1 MGNCFNSKAL
11 AGLGITLFDVDFL
24 ENTKKNDAK
33 QKLGES
39 HVLYMLNR
47 TQAMF
52 DYEGLPETI
61 PARNL
66 EIILQL
72 NGNCFATKVDG
83 DYYVFAGGLGGE
95 PDVYYEPTI
104 YTVAN
109 PALNFSKC
117 LEIDKDGVLIRND
130 SYGVGLLPMFK
141 KYASLLTEN
150 EITMR
155 VCDITTRMAFLL
167 SAADD
172 RTKTSAEQFLD
183 RILDGK
189 LGVISDNAFLES
201 LKVNPTTSNNAIR
214 LTDLIE
220 YQQYLKAAWFND
232 LGINANYNM
241 KRESISPNEAQLNDD
256 ALLPLVDDMLE
267 VRKMGIEK
275 FNNMYGL
282 DVKVSL
288 SSSWLKEQMSQAV
301 PGVDFDSDNDEH
313 INEQVQEDENIIK
326 ESEDIIAENDNN
338 MEESENIIVD
348 QEDSPEPQENDR
360 EDPQPGEDS
369 PEQQDNDPESDI
381 VDVLEDIADELGDI
395 ADSLNNEGGEPD
407 ESENVE

>member
-1 MGNCFNSKAL
+1 MGNCLTKDFLS
-11 AGLGITLFDVDFL
+11 GIGITLFDPDYL
-24 ENTKKNDAK
+24 ENNKKNDAK

-72 NGNCFATKVDG
+72 NGNCFATKADG
-83 DYYVFAGGLGGE
+83 KYYVFAGGLGGV

-117 LEIDKDGVLIRND
+117 LEIEKEGVLIRND

-141 KYASLLTEN
+141 KYASLMTEN

-155 VCDITTRMAFLL
+155 VCDILLRMSLLL

-172 RTKTSAEQFLD
+172 RTKASAEKYISD
-183 RILDGK
+183 IYDGK
-189 LGVISDNAFLES
+189 LGVIGDNAFLES
-201 LKVNPTTSNNAIR
+201 LKANPTALTNAIR

-267 VRKMGIEK
+267 ARKLGIEK

-288 SSSWLKEQMSQAV
+288 SSSWLKEQLSQTV

-313 INEQVQEDENIIK
+313 INEQVQEE
-326 ESEDIIAENDNN
+326 
-338 MEESENIIVD
+338 VT
-348 QEDSPEPQENDR
+348 
-360 EDPQPGEDS
+360 EDPEEVTEDPEEVTDDPEEVTEDPEEVTKDPEGEAAA
-369 PEQQDNDPESDI
+369 PESDI

-395 ADSLNNEGGEPD
+395 ADVFNGEADILNGGEPD
-407 ESENVE
+407 ESENIE